1 MKVDGA
7 TEDEIKNSNAIK
19 AYREE
24 EEEEEEEGHQGSLDN
39 PINI

>member
-1 MKVDGA
+1 MKLDG
-7 TEDEIKNSNAIK
+7 IKNSNVIK

-24 EEEEEEEGHQGSLDN
+24 EEEEEEEEGHQGRLNN

>member
-19 AYREE
+19 AYQE
-24 EEEEEEEGHQGSLDN
+24 EEEEEEEGHQGRLDN

>member
-1 MKVDGA
+1 MKLDGA

-19 AYREE
+19 AYQ
-24 EEEEEEEGHQGSLDN
+24 EEEEEEEGHQGRLDN